1 MKGAAFAFLLAFL
14 IGGCT
19 VGPNY
24 SRPSIPIPDDHRGAL
39 EPPEAESLA
48 DIPWWELFKD
58 PVLQELTRDAL
69 RNNYDLRTAAA
80 RVEEARAQIGVSRS
94 FFYPQLTVNGGG
106 SAEQVVSRE
115 RAVAVN
121 WRQPDFPKLVWQL
134 RHDLGIRC
142 IRPDPA

>member
-1 MKGAAFAFLLAFL
+1 MRARTDEGSRAWFLLLAFV

-24 SRPSIPIPDDHRGAL
+24 SRPTILTPDNHRDAL
-39 EPPEAESLA
+39 EPPKAESLA
-48 DIPWWELFKD
+48 DIPWWELFND

-94 FFYPQLTVNGGG
+94 FFYPQLTL
-106 SAEQVVSRE
+106 E
-115 RAVAVN
+115 R
-121 WRQPDFPKLVWQL
+121 R
-134 RHDLGIRC
+134 R
-142 IRPDPA
+142 